1 MKDHMKVLVV
11 HNRYQ
16 QRGGEDAVVD
26 AETQLLAANGI
37 DVQRV
42 DADNDAIQGIVP
54 KIQVSASQFGVP
66 TDALSDFSRVITG
79 FRPDVVHVHNWF
91 PTLSPSIFN
100 ICRRQHIPTVHTVHN
115 YRLLCVN
122 ATMFRNGR
130 VCEDCLGTTLRMPG
144 IVHACYRGSFAGSA
158 VATAGM
164 VAHWTMG
171 TWRRSVDRFI
181 ALSQFARHKLVEGGL
196 PAEKV
201 TVKPNFVDPDPGAG
215 LGQGGYFLY
224 AGRLTEEKGLRV
236 LLDCWRKGADLPLL
250 KIAGTGPLEEEV
262 RQASAT
268 LRNVEWLGGR
278 GSDEVLEL
286 MRDARA
292 LLCPS
297 QWYEGMPRV
306 VIESF
311 AAGTPVI
318 ASAIGCYPEM
328 IVDGESGALFAAG
341 DPMALGIRLRDLLN
355 RGSLNAMRAH
365 ARRCFESSYTGEKNF
380 SLLLNVY
387 RSVLVAGKMAS
398 ARAVPART

>member
-26 AETQLLAANGI
+26 AETRLLATNGV
-37 DVQRV
+37 DVQRF

-54 KIQVSASQFGVP
+54 KIQVAASQFGIP
-66 TDALSDFSRVITG
+66 TDALSEFRGVLSG

-100 ICRRQHIPTVHTVHN
+100 LCRRQHIPAVHTVHN

-122 ATMFRNGR
+122 ATMFRDGR

-144 IVHACYRGSFAGSA
+144 VVHSCYRGSFAGSA

-164 VAHWTMG
+164 VAHWSMG

-181 ALSQFARHKLVEGGL
+181 ALSQFARHKLIDGGL
-196 PAEKV
+196 PADRV

-215 LGQGGYFLY
+215 FGQGGYFLY

-236 LLDCWRKGADLPLL
+236 LLDCWREGRDLPLL

-268 LRNVEWLGGR
+268 LRNVEWMGNR
-278 GSDEVLEL
+278 SSDEVLQL
-286 MRDARA
+286 MRDAYA

-311 AAGTPVI
+311 AVGTPVI
-318 ASAIGCYPEM
+318 ASSIGCYPEM
-328 IVDGESGALFAAG
+328 IVDGESGALFATG
-341 DPMALGIRLRDLLN
+341 DSSALGVRLRDLLI
-355 RGSLNAMRAH
+355 RGSLTAMRAH
-365 ARRCFESSYTGEKNF
+365 ARRSFESSYTGETNF

-387 RSVLVAGKMAS
+387 RSVLITGKTAP
-398 ARAVPART
+398 AHAVPART